1 MSGNRTENAMKEMKR
16 VGTVARV
23 AFVMS
28 AVALMGVGCAA
39 EPDAEAYGE
48 SADEIRVTSSFTS
61 RGTGYYPDASP
72 LEGGFVDRVGKP
84 LRTLQ
89 QFLAGNAA
97 YVSVAMDTNAFKYGT
112 RLRIREL
119 ETKYGRSIVFRVV
132 DTGGA
137 FRGKGRTRIDICTQ
151 NNKASLDPT
160 INGTLHIDVIDEKA
174 AGTLEPVDDPTDPD
188 NTPAPAPGGS
198 SGSGGSTSGGATCSF
213 DGACNPG
220 NNGAGLICQSGR
232 CVKGCRR
239 DNQCPGS
246 LTCKSGQC
254 Q

>member
-1 MSGNRTENAMKEMKR
+1 MNQMKR
-16 VGTVARV
+16 VGNVARV

-28 AVALMGVGCAA
+28 AVALMGVGCGG
-39 EPDAEAYGE
+39 DVDDEAFGE
-48 SADEIRVTSSFTS
+48 SADEIRVSSSFTS

-72 LEGGFVDRVGKP
+72 LEGGFVDRIGKP

-97 YVSVAMDTNAFKYGT
+97 YVSVAMDTPAFKYGT

-119 ETKYGRSIVFRVV
+119 DAKHGRAIIFRVV

-137 FRGKGRTRIDICTQ
+137 FRGKGRTRIDICTANQ
-151 NNKASLDPT
+151 RASLDPT
-160 INGTLHIDVIDEKA
+160 INGTLHIDVIDENSP
-174 AGTLEPVDDPTDPD
+174 GNLDEPAPGPTP
-188 NTPAPAPGGS
+188 TPSPSPSPAPGG
-198 SGSGGSTSGGATCSF
+198 GGATCSF
-213 DGACNPG
+213 DGQCNPG
-220 NNGAGLICQSGR
+220 NNGAGMICTSGR

-246 LTCKSGQC
+246 LTCSSGQC
-254 Q
+254 R